1 MRDTAESWLICAGSR
16 QDVLRRIL
24 WRVQMVKKACVAQSE
39 LKHWSDQPVWQLS
52 ADCRAS
58 AHLSSRSTAHFPHIR
73 HIMNFWWKH
82 ELSADA
88 DAQTHVQ
95 KQVTRVH
102 QVVLLKGSPSKQR
115 VAGKNHVWPLGNPLH
130 CMKDMCSETQTM
142 IVFSLYSLSVL
153 TSLESVLCYIYHQ
166 QLLV

>member
-16 QDVLRRIL
+16 QHVLRRIL
-24 WRVQMVKKACVAQSE
+24 WRVQMVNKACVAQSE

-52 ADCRAS
+52 ADCRGS
-58 AHLSSRSTAHFPHIR
+58 AHLSYRSTAHFPHIR

-102 QVVLLKGSPSKQR
+102 QVVLLKGSPSKQKTE
-115 VAGKNHVWPLGNPLH
+115 VAGKKSRMTTWQHSPLYEGYVLRNTLWNTNT
-130 CMKDMCSETQTM
+130 KWLCSSF
-142 IVFSLYSLSVL
+142 IHSV
-153 TSLESVLCYIYHQ
+153 S
-166 QLLV
+166 